1 MRARLKLAAATIA
14 GVLAAIVFG
23 APHAANA
30 HPMGNFSINHYTRIS
45 ADRDAIEIRYILDMA
60 EIPTFQEIQRT
71 GIVPKIG
78 GQGVEDYLRTSGETL
93 KQHLVVKV
101 NGQPLKLEQT
111 SHDAIFP
118 PGAGGLPTMKLGFV
132 YRAPLAAAQSGPLE
146 VEYLDDNF
154 PGRAGWKEIIAVAS
168 GSHGV
173 AGSSVPAQDRSHELS
188 NYPTDLLNSPPQTL
202 EARVTFSLGAPAQTD
217 VAAASPLSLRAN
229 AVGTPR
235 SAFTEL
241 MNNRNLS
248 VSFLLMAALIAAG
261 LGGLHAMEPGHGKTL
276 VAAYLVGSRSS
287 IRHVVLLGTVVTASH
302 TASVYLLGIITLYAS
317 RWVMPDR
324 MYPWLGVA
332 SGLLVASLGMILFAR
347 RYRGGDDAHDHIHGD
362 GAVAPLPHRHNFL
375 GEHVHADHEHPH
387 SHGGHSHSHGAVAHR
402 HEHSHDGHSHSHED
416 SGVSIRE
423 LLALGITGGIVPCP
437 AALVVLLSALAIG
450 RIAFGLFLI
459 VAFSIGLAAVLI
471 FFGIATLYARRLM
484 ARFRSDSPMV
494 SRWLPMT
501 SSAVITIVGVT
512 MTLTSLINTGILA
525 HKL

>member
-1 MRARLKLAAATIA
+1 MRARLKLAAAIIA
-14 GVLAAIVFG
+14 GVLGAMVFG
-23 APHAANA
+23 VPHTANA

-45 ADRDAIEIRYILDMA
+45 ADKNAIEIRYLLDMA

-71 GIVPKIG
+71 GINPKGG
-78 GQGVEDYLRTSGETL
+78 GQGIEDYLRMTGETL
-93 KQHLVVKV
+93 KQHLVVKA
-101 NGQPLKLEQT
+101 NGQTLNLEQT
-111 SHDAIFP
+111 SHEAIFP

-132 YRAPLAAAQSGPLE
+132 YRVSLAAAVQSGPLE

-154 PGRAGWKEIIAVAS
+154 PGRAGWKEVIAVAS
-168 GSHGV
+168 GSR
-173 AGSSVPAQDRSHELS
+173 AIADSSVPAQDRSHELS

-202 EARVTFSLGAPAQTD
+202 EARVTFSLGVPVQTD
-217 VAAASPLSLRAN
+217 VAAAAPLSLRAN
-229 AVGTPR
+229 VIGTPR
-235 SAFTEL
+235 NAFTEL

-248 VSFLLMAALIAAG
+248 ASFLLMAALIAAG

-302 TASVYLLGIITLYAS
+302 TASVYLLGIMTLYAS

-324 MYPWLGVA
+324 LYPWLGVA

-347 RYRGGDDAHDHIHGD
+347 RYRGSGDAHDHRHGD
-362 GAVAPLPHRHNFL
+362 DADALLPHRHNFL
-375 GEHVHADHEHPH
+375 GEHVHADHEHTHSRDGHSHSHEGLAHHHQH
-387 SHGGHSHSHGAVAHR
+387 SHGGHSH
-402 HEHSHDGHSHSHED
+402 DD

-450 RIAFGLFLI
+450 RIVLGLFLI
-459 VAFSIGLAAVLI
+459 VAFSVGLAAVLI

-484 ARFRSDSPMV
+484 SRFRSDSPMV

-501 SSAVITIVGVT
+501 SSAMITIVGVT
-512 MTLTSLINTGILA
+512 MTLTSLMNTGILA
-525 HKL
+525 RKL